1 MSINTAILKGQYP
14 LRNNYSGN
22 NNNIPRQANEGQNST
37 NEKLKSPSSILKEKS
52 EIKNILLDVNRQEL
66 KNQVPIPVCALE

>member
-1 MSINTAILKGQYP
+1 

-37 NEKLKSPSSILKEKS
+37 KEKLKSPSSILKEKS
-52 EIKNILLDVNRQEL
+52 EIKNILLDVSRQEL